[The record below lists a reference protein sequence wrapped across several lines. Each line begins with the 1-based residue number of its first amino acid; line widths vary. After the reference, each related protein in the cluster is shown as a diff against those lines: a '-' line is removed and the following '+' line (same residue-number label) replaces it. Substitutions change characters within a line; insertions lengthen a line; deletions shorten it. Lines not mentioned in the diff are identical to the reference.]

1 MSETIGILGGGQ
13 LGRMLAEAAVK
24 LGYKVIVVDPTPD
37 CPAKQ
42 VGAEQIVADYRDKN
56 ATKELAE
63 RADYITIEFEHINA
77 EILMELE
84 KTNKVNPAAS
94 TVKLIQDKYEQKRFL
109 AKNGFPVADFIEIR
123 GYDQAKETL
132 SSWGGKIIIKSK
144 TDSFDGRGNIV
155 VDKEEDLE
163 KALKKFGDKGIYAEK
178 IVNFKKEIGV
188 MVAKDVNGNTL
199 SYLPAQTIHAR
210 NICLE
215 VYAPADI
222 TEETIK
228 KAKDIAEKVVSKLAG
243 AGMYGV
249 ELFLD
254 QEGNLLINEIAPRVH
269 NSGHYTMD
277 MLEPSQFTQH
287 ILAITGQD
295 LIEPKPIAKYCCMVN
310 ILGERDGPVDLQG
323 LDEAKRIPGVSIYI
337 YGKSPTKIDRKMGHI
352 NATGS
357 TMEEAI
363 NNARKARELIS
374 I

>member
-13 LGRMLAEAAVK
+13 LGRMLAEAAIK

-77 EILMELE
+77 EVLLTLE

-94 TVKLIQDKYEQKRFL
+94 TVKLIQDKYEQKKFL
-109 AKNGFPVADFIEIR
+109 AKNGFPAAEFVEIKD
-123 GYDQAKETL
+123 YEQALQAFK
-132 SSWGGKIIIKSK
+132 SWGGKIIIKSK

-155 VDKEEDLE
+155 VENEQDLE
-163 KALKKFGDKGIYAEK
+163 PALKKFDGKGIYAEK
-178 IVNFKKEIGV
+178 IVGFKKEIGV

-199 SYLPAQTIHAR
+199 SYPPAQTVHAR
-210 NICLE
+210 NICVE
-215 VYAPADI
+215 VYAPAEVEDGI
-222 TEETIK
+222 IK
-228 KAKDIAEKVVSKLAG
+228 KAKDMAEKAVSKLAG

-254 QEGNLLINEIAPRVH
+254 QDNNLLINEIAPRVH

-277 MLEPSQFTQH
+277 MFEPSQFTQH
-287 ILAITGQD
+287 IMAITGQD
-295 LIEPKPIAKYCCMVN
+295 LIKPKPLAKYCCMVN
-310 ILGERDGPVDLQG
+310 ILGEKDGPVELKG
-323 LDEAKRIPGVSIYI
+323 VDEAEKIPGVNVYI

-352 NATGS
+352 NAVSG

-363 NNARKARELIS
+363 NNARKARELIN